1 VLSFISIEYSVPSY
15 LISPLLM
22 RLIFAPMYGISPMM
36 ADFRPRSVS
45 FSPFY
50 GMIRLRHASMLAV
63 MSQKN
68 S

>member
-1 VLSFISIEYSVPSY
+1 MPSY

-36 ADFRPRSVS
+36 ANFRPRSVF

-63 MSQKN
+63 ISQFHEQPFYPT
-68 S
+68 